1 MRSTKGS
8 QYLSSPLSSHLATTL
23 ANSGD
28 ILFSSPVTNHRS
40 SPYLLSSSQP
50 PSFQQH
56 QNSSVFSL
64 VDPNIELPTIS
75 ANEVE
80 QVLSQLQSTSSSQS
94 SAPPPSRK
102 TSGYW
107 FSKDDSFTPP
117 PIKRSFGGSVMPV
130 VTCTTHQT
138 QSSQS
143 LQTRSSSL
151 FAALQLPP
159 MGVGQ
164 ATISSSVSPPL
175 HAALRR
181 QLLTPSTAF
190 INLSNAAKQRQEN
203 LTVRLANRAKL
214 TAAARIPVV
223 VNPSTVSSECT
234 TPTRSVASQAPTS
247 TDLHISQDPNE
258 RFRFVCPHPRC
269 GRRYQARIGLTRH
282 LVKYHGENVESEEVV
297 TLKPNSDPL
306 PSSTAGAVCNEE
318 ATLSRSSVSSCTT
331 TAGPSSSLKLCFSVR
346 TVRVDQRSSQSL
358 DRSKVQRRCPSPP
371 PPSSSS
377 STLACPLPSSALKIA
392 PTAVTHTNLRS
403 QTSPSLASDRQTT
416 TTVSGAPKVAIVS
429 VQRSPPPISVP
440 VAASTA
446 VAARPDPLLVQQPPP
461 PPTLQPQSPFLMG
474 IYSNDVTEPIS
485 TCKLSEVLSTFE
497 TKVFSSFI
505 AGGAQTD
512 PWCCSSSDRTAPLA
526 SVPHCSSSCCW
537 QDDCEFEH
545 EEDEEDF
552 LEEDCSS
559 DLGFDSYY
567 YPSRPTDS
575 LPCLL
580 HPTYPRHFHSPPP
593 SLHLLPRGSAVDL
606 STAGMTEECSS
617 CCWTADSDFS
627 SSLGGGRGGRHSS
640 EDGRGPNTGGFWT
653 SPYPRV
659 PPTRQRK
666 QRLSSTSSAM
676 LFSRRRFSTT
686 VEKKMRWRR
695 GERHGRRRTVSSSG
709 GSSGG
714 LPITA
719 APNAADVVV
728 GTARSAS
735 VTRNGKGDKSSSLA
749 KGSDELVACPIHDC
763 GLVCSGCENLCEH
776 LKECHLPDCKY
787 TSFRHLKCS
796 RINDGCREIKFYACG
811 SAVPSV
817 NVLSSKLI
825 GFKSSSSIVVP
836 YAFVFALAVVIGF
849 SVLATVFIT
858 CRHCLLTARN
868 KPVRLIFACPVKS
881 CRTFCANEA
890 AFEAHFDAHLESH
903 ISGKI
908 GDFFRRTST
917 DYEAETAKSK
927 QHQRRRHV
935 KSASS
940 LVDLNMDV
948 FGSLCLPV
956 SPADQPICN
965 RSSDDPSCSV
975 NNAAKLDSPSTSVA
989 LLDGMNSSSA
999 IVVYGGLF
1007 IDSLPVDALLH
1018 GTKYNFYFYMFVTM
1032 CPFLSNLGENW
1043 SLLQALDL
1051 LPDDVLHE
1059 LLQEKTSGS
1068 NTNGAWTGPSS
1079 FNAGESGN
1087 TPTLSNG
1094 SSGGIGSVQG
1104 SNMQHLQQQTPMVVS
1119 CSSSSD
1125 SETSVSVHS
1134 ERCHQCLGGGS
1145 VVKRQRNS
1153 LTCLDFPRSGQVG
1166 LSRTRSTQLQSKK
1179 EPPPPNSLP
1188 SASQLLFPN
1197 KSVASHAVSTED
1209 VFHLPEAWH
1218 QVCPEPDSTRPNW
1231 REEERSGVPFGFLEE
1246 SEKTPTCHLSDTDM
1260 PPLSSC
1266 LLPTPTT
1273 PVTATAYSHHR
1284 RYTNRLKRRRR
1295 ALGERFYTLDSRY
1308 LSPQQDTS
1316 SNSFEVSQHN

>member
-1 MRSTKGS
+1 MYSVQISLAAQCIMRSTKGP
-8 QYLSSPLSSHLATTL
+8 QHLPSPHPPYLATTL

-28 ILFSSPVTNHRS
+28 ILFSSTVANHHS
-40 SPYLLSSSQP
+40 TSLFSSSHHP
-50 PSFQQH
+50 PLLQ

-80 QVLSQLQSTSSSQS
+80 QVLSQLQSSSSS
-94 SAPPPSRK
+94 HSPAPQPSRK

-117 PIKRSFGGSVMPV
+117 PTKRSFGGCVTPV
-130 VTCTTHQT
+130 VTYANHQM
-138 QSSQS
+138 QNPQS

-159 MGVGQ
+159 LGVGL
-164 ATISSSVSPPL
+164 TTTSSSASPPL

-181 QLLTPSTAF
+181 QLLAPSTAF
-190 INLSNAAKQRQEN
+190 INLANAAKQRQEN

-223 VNPSTVSSECT
+223 VNSSTVNAECT
-234 TPTRSVASQAPTS
+234 TPTRSVASQAPTLS
-247 TDLHISQDPNE
+247 TPSSNDLHIPQDPNE
-258 RFRFVCPHPRC
+258 RFRFVSESSESYGCSTWFQCPHPRC

-282 LVKYHGENVESEEVV
+282 LVKYHGENVEAEEVV
-297 TLKPNSDPL
+297 TLKPKPDPL
-306 PSSTAGAVCNEE
+306 PSVAVSAVCNEE
-318 ATLSRSSVSSCTT
+318 AAPLRSPVSSSTCA
-331 TAGPSSSLKLCFSVR
+331 AGPSSSLKLCFSVR
-346 TVRVDQRSSQSL
+346 TIRVDQRSSQSL

-371 PPSSSS
+371 PPSSST
-377 STLACPLPSSALKIA
+377 STLACPLPPSTLTTA
-392 PTAVTHTNLRS
+392 PTAATCANLRS
-403 QTSPSLASDRQTT
+403 QTSPSLLSDRQTT
-416 TTVSGAPKVAIVS
+416 STAGSGGAKVAIVS
-429 VQRSPPPISVP
+429 VQRSPPPVSVP
-440 VAASTA
+440 ATAAH
-446 VAARPDPLLVQQPPP
+446 PDPLLVQQPPP
-461 PPTLQPQSPFLMG
+461 PPALQPQSPFIMS
-474 IYSNDVTEPIS
+474 IYSNDISELLS
-485 TCKLSEVLSTFE
+485 TCN
-497 TKVFSSFI
+497 
-505 AGGAQTD
+505 
-512 PWCCSSSDRTAPLA
+512 DRTAPVV

-545 EEDEEDF
+545 EEEEEDF
-552 LEEDCSS
+552 LEGDCSS
-559 DLGFDSYY
+559 DLGFDSCY

-593 SLHLLPRGSAVDL
+593 SFHLLPRGSAVDL

-640 EDGRGPNTGGFWT
+640 EDGRVPSTGGFWT

-686 VEKKMRWRR
+686 IEKKMRWRR

-714 LPITA
+714 LPVTA
-719 APNAADVVV
+719 APNPADVVV

-735 VTRNGKGDKSSSLA
+735 VTCNGGGDNSSSLT
-749 KGSDELVACPIHDC
+749 KGSDELVACPVHDC

-776 LKECHLPDCKY
+776 LKECHLPD
-787 TSFRHLKCS
+787 SQ
-796 RINDGCREIKFYACG
+796 
-811 SAVPSV
+811 
-817 NVLSSKLI
+817 
-825 GFKSSSSIVVP
+825 
-836 YAFVFALAVVIGF
+836 
-849 SVLATVFIT
+849 
-858 CRHCLLTARN
+858 N

-903 ISGKI
+903 ISGKL

-917 DYEAETAKSK
+917 DYEAEAAKSR

-935 KSASS
+935 RSTSS

-948 FGSLCLPV
+948 FDSLCLPV
-956 SPADQPICN
+956 SPADQPISN
-965 RSSDDPSCSV
+965 RSLDDPDCSV
-975 NNAAKLDSPSTSVA
+975 NTSAKLDSPSTSVA
-989 LLDGMNSSSA
+989 LLD
-999 IVVYGGLF
+999 
-1007 IDSLPVDALLH
+1007 
-1018 GTKYNFYFYMFVTM
+1018 
-1032 CPFLSNLGENW
+1032 GENW

-1059 LLQEKTSGS
+1059 LLQGKTVGPG
-1068 NTNGAWTGPSS
+1068 TNGACTGPSP
-1079 FNAGESGN
+1079 FNAGGSGN
-1087 TPTLSNG
+1087 TRTLSNG
-1094 SSGGIGSVQG
+1094 SSGGTGSTQG
-1104 SNMQHLQQQTPMVVS
+1104 SSGQHLQQETPMVVS
-1119 CSSSSD
+1119 CSSASD
-1125 SETSVSVHS
+1125 SEASAPVHS
-1134 ERCHQCLGGGS
+1134 EHCHQGLGEGG

-1153 LTCLDFPRSGQVG
+1153 LTCLDFPRLGQIG
-1166 LSRTRSTQLQSKK
+1166 LSRTRSTQFQSKR
-1179 EPPPPNSLP
+1179 ESPPPNSLP

-1197 KSVASHAVSTED
+1197 KSMASHAVSTED
-1209 VFHLPEAWH
+1209 VFHLPEAWY
-1218 QVCPEPDSTRPNW
+1218 QVCQKPDSIRTNW
-1231 REEERSGVPFGFLEE
+1231 REGEEEEGGSERVPA
-1246 SEKTPTCHLSDTDM
+1246 CHLSDTDM

-1266 LLPTPTT
+1266 LLPTHTT
-1273 PVTATAYSHHR
+1273 PVTVAACPHLR

-1295 ALGERFYTLDSRY
+1295 AFGERFYTFDSSLVSY
-1308 LSPQQDTS
+1308 PLP
-1316 SNSFEVSQHN
+1316 SFCIADRRVQANP